1 MVITISKTGAAQ
13 RQLDTAIELYFAGA
27 DPVAIH
33 TLAAAAYELTKA
45 LRERKG
51 LPDEITDAII
61 PGREAE
67 FRQLW
72 NQAQNFFKHADR
84 DGDAVLEFDPA
95 HTELRLYVASFYFGA
110 LAPRT
115 EAMLAFAAW
124 YSMHNVEL
132 LLDPQLQALLRTART
147 KWASMTRVEF
157 RALMREGAKGVLG

>member
-1 MVITISKTGAAQ
+1 MVMRISKMDAAQ
-13 RQLDTAIELYFAGA
+13 RQLDSAIELYFAGS

-33 TLAAAAYELTKA
+33 TLAAAAYELIKV

-51 LPDEITDAII
+51 PPDEITDAII
-61 PGREAE
+61 PGREAD

-84 DGDAVLEFDPA
+84 DSEAILEFDPA
-95 HTELRLYVASFYFGA
+95 LTEVRLYVASFYFEP

-124 YSMHNVEL
+124 YLMHNVEL
-132 LLDPQLQALLRTART
+132 LLD
-147 KWASMTRVEF
+147 
-157 RALMREGAKGVLG
+157 

>member
-1 MVITISKTGAAQ
+1 MKISKTDAAQ
-13 RQLDTAIELYFAGA
+13 RQLDTAIELYFAES

-33 TLAAAAYELTKA
+33 TLTAAAYELIRA

-51 LPDEITDAII
+51 LADEITDSII

-95 HTELRLYVASFYFGA
+95 FTELRLYVASHYFGA
-110 LAPRT
+110 LEPRT
-115 EAMLAFAAW
+115 EAMVAFAAW
-124 YSMHNVEL
+124 YSMHNVEM
-132 LLDPQLQALLRTART
+132 LLDPEMQAMLRIAGA
-147 KWASMTRVEF
+147 KWEGMTRVEF
-157 RALMREGAKGVLG
+157 RALIREGAKGVLG

>member
-1 MVITISKTGAAQ
+1 MEMKISKTDAAQ
-13 RQLDTAIELYFAGA
+13 RQLDTAIELYFAES

-33 TLAAAAYELTKA
+33 TLAAAAYELIRA
-45 LRERKG
+45 LREREG

-72 NQAQNFFKHADR
+72 NEAQNFFKHADR

-95 HTELRLYVASFYFGA
+95 HTGLRLYVASHYFGA

-115 EAMLAFAAW
+115 EAMLAFAVW

-132 LLDPQLQALLRTART
+132 LLDPELQVVLRMART
-147 KWASMTRVEF
+147 KWEGMTRVEF
-157 RALMREGAKGVLG
+157 RELIREGAKDVLG